1 MGVLSSLGYYGVR
14 MNSYVG
20 IDVSKDELV
29 VHVLPAQQD
38 RVFPNTAQGLVELVG
53 WLVELG
59 GCRVAFEASGGYE
72 RDLLDGLHQ
81 AGVVA
86 VRLPARRPRALARAL
101 GLKAKTDALDARV
114 LALAAQMLPATTTP
128 PATATVQELREW
140 LQLRTALVQERDNHR
155 RRIQQVR
162 QASVQTFLRSVID
175 SLQQRIAEVEQ
186 QLRYAL
192 ERCPV
197 QIAAAPGLGPILR
210 ATLAARLPELGQL
223 DRRQIAS
230 LIGLAPY
237 NRDSGRWRGQRC
249 IGGGRADVRRVLYMA
264 TWAAIRARSPLAQ
277 TYQRLVAAGKP
288 KKLAVTAC
296 MRKYLTMLNAM
307 ARDQAPWAPAT
318 STA

>member
-1 MGVLSSLGYYGVR
+1 M
-14 MNSYVG
+14 
-20 IDVSKDELV
+20 
-29 VHVLPAQQD
+29 
-38 RVFPNTAQGLVELVG
+38 
-53 WLVELG
+53 
-59 GCRVAFEASGGYE
+59 
-72 RDLLDGLHQ
+72 
-81 AGVVA
+81 
-86 VRLPARRPRALARAL
+86 
-101 GLKAKTDALDARV
+101 
-114 LALAAQMLPATTTP
+114 
-128 PATATVQELREW
+128 
-140 LQLRTALVQERDNHR
+140 QLRTALVQERDNHR

-162 QASVQTFLRSVID
+162 QVSVQTFLRSVID

-186 QLRYAL
+186 QLRCAL
-192 ERCPV
+192 ERYPV

-237 NRDSGRWRGQRC
+237 NRDSGRWRGQRY

-264 TWAAIRARSPLAQ
+264 TWAAIRARSPLAS